1 MAYWHNSCVEF
12 RKEGLPVRRKL
23 TIYLLALFIVAVFAV
38 NSLALVEW
46 DVRQILQTDTPPI
59 DVAVSRN
66 GKWIFVLTAPGNILI
81 YTPDGELKDKIVVGK
96 HIDQIKTGPNEEL
109 LLLKSRKNK
118 TVEILVL
125 DFIRDINISGSPFKG
140 LKDAPVVIAVFS
152 DFQ

>member
-1 MAYWHNSCVEF
+1 VN
-12 RKEGLPVRRKL
+12 RKK
-23 TIYLLALFIVAVFAV
+23 TICLLAVLIVAVFAV
-38 NSLALVEW
+38 NSPALVEW
-46 DVRQILQTDTPPI
+46 DVHQLLKTDTPPI

-66 GKWIFVLTAPGNILI
+66 GKWVFVLTAPGNILI

-96 HIDQIKTGPNEEL
+96 HIDQIKTGPNVEL

-118 TVEILVL
+118 TIEILVL

-140 LKDAPVVIAVFS
+140 PKDAPIVIAVFS

>member
-1 MAYWHNSCVEF
+1 MN
-12 RKEGLPVRRKL
+12 RKK
-23 TIYLLALFIVAVFAV
+23 TICLLAVLIVAVFAV
-38 NSLALVEW
+38 NSPALVEW
-46 DVRQILQTDTPPI
+46 DVRQLLKTDTPPI

-66 GKWIFVLTAPGNILI
+66 GKWVFVLTAPGNILI

-140 LKDAPVVIAVFS
+140 PKDAPVVIAVFS

>member
-1 MAYWHNSCVEF
+1 MN
-12 RKEGLPVRRKL
+12 RKK
-23 TIYLLALFIVAVFAV
+23 TICLLAVLIIAVFAA
-38 NSLALVEW
+38 NSQALVEW
-46 DVRQILQTDTPPI
+46 DVRQILKTDTPPI

-96 HIDQIKTGPNEEL
+96 HIDQIKAGPDEEL

-118 TVEILVL
+118 TVEVLVL
-125 DFIRDINISGSPFKG
+125 AFIRDINIFGSPFKG
-140 LKDAPVVIAVFS
+140 PKDAPVVVAVFS